1 MVRTNCP
8 YNCFNVNSIF
18 GVKME
23 KITSVNN
30 TYIKELMLLNN
41 KKTRDEKKLFLVEG
55 YHLVNEAYMASKL
68 ECVLI
73 TREEDELANIRNILV
88 NESIIDKLS
97 TSVTPQKII
106 GVCRGGYSDEIKGD
120 RFVLLDGVSDPGNI
134 GTIIRSAVGF
144 KVDQIILSKESCDCY
159 NSKVLRSTQGGI
171 FNVGLVKM
179 DLTKAIEQLKKMGVK
194 VIGTSLTGDNIS
206 DFSSSRYALVLGNE
220 AHGVQS
226 DIQALCD
233 QNVLIKTEPALESL
247 NVGVAGSI
255 MMYELYK
262 SIDK

>member
-1 MVRTNCP
+1 MGRPNITN
-8 YNCFNVNSIF
+8 NCFNANSIF

-30 TYIKELMLLNN
+30 SYIKELMLLNN

-55 YHLVNEAYMASKL
+55 YHLVNEAYKASKL
-68 ECVLI
+68 ESVLI
-73 TREEDELANIRNILV
+73 TKEEDEFINVRNILV
-88 NESIIDKLS
+88 NDAIIEKLS

-106 GVCRGGYSDEIKGD
+106 GVCHGGYSEEIKGD
-120 RFVLLDGVSDPGNI
+120 RFVLLDDVNDPGNI

-144 KVDQIILSKESCDCY
+144 KIDQVIFSKTSCDCY

-179 DLTKAIEQLKKMGVK
+179 DLPQAIECLKKMGVK
-194 VIGTSLTGDNIS
+194 VIGTSLTGNDIS
-206 DFSSSRYALVLGNE
+206 DFSSKRYALVLGNE
-220 AHGVQS
+220 AHGVS
-226 DIQALCD
+226 KDIQELCD
-233 QNVLIKTEPALESL
+233 KNVLIKTEPSLESL

-262 SIDK
+262 SVDK